1 MILDRNNKEISDEV
15 LKEKEY
21 IPKGFIPEK
30 EENMEFIRMG
40 DKYLIK
46 DSNGKVIDQK
56 EKLKLEKEGVVLE
69 DITSNDC
76 QKENTKKIKKIT
88 KKIKEIEDSKEEVK
102 EEPIII
108 EDNEVIEET
117 V

>member
-1 MILDRNNKEISDEV
+1 MILDKNNNEINDEV

-21 IPKGFIPEK
+21 IPYGFVPVK
-30 EENMEFIRMG
+30 EENMEFVKIG

-46 DSNGKVIDQK
+46 DSNGKIIDEK

-76 QKENTKKIKKIT
+76 QKNNTKKIKKIT
-88 KKIKEIEDSKEEVK
+88 KKIKSIEDSEEEVK
-102 EEPIII
+102 EEPIVI
-108 EDNEVIEET
+108 EDNATIKET
-117 V
+117 I